1 MARIRKNTDES
12 LLAALACG
20 ATVENAARSAGMSV
34 RTAQRRQQEPAFRQ
48 RLQQLKTTMVE
59 RTSGMITA
67 AGLEAV
73 KTLITLQDSSTPA
86 GVRRAA
92 AQTIL
97 EVGLKLRENTEL
109 AERLAALEAQVSLQ
123 RLPFPGDQGR
133 ETSSSC

>member
-1 MARIRKNTDES
+1 MARKRKNTDDS

-20 ATVENAARSAGMSV
+20 AALEHAARSAGMSV
-34 RTAQRRQQEPAFRQ
+34 RTAQRRMKEPDIRQ
-48 RLQQLKTTMVE
+48 RLQQVRATMVE

-67 AGLEAV
+67 AGMEAV
-73 KTLITLQDSSTPA
+73 KTLITLQDPSTPA

-109 AERLAALEAQVSLQ
+109 AERLAAVEAQVNLQ
-123 RLPFPGDQGR
+123 RPPSGNQGR
-133 ETSSSC
+133 EKPPSC